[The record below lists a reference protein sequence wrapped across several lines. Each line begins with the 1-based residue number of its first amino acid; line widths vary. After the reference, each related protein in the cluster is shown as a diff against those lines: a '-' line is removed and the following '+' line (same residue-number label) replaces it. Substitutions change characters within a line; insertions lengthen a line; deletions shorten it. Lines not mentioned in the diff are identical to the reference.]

1 MKREIVKFIE
11 CLIPIT
17 LCNLKC
23 HYCYVMQRHNRN
35 MKHAHFNY
43 SVPHML
49 SCLTKE
55 RFGGSVYFSICGAG
69 ETTLC
74 PELPE
79 LVKGLL
85 SMGHFVNITTNGTC
99 TKQLSKLLDTLTS
112 EEAKALHVSFSFHY
126 LELKRLKQF
135 ETFFDNV
142 RKVREAG
149 CSYFVQFNL
158 NDEYIPYLDDI
169 KDLVFKNTGALP
181 QVAATRKENDLK
193 SDIELFS
200 KHNNEQYYEYGKS
213 FESPLFEYTMKN
225 FNVHRKEYC
234 YAGQVSCVLNL
245 ATGNLQ
251 ACYASIQQ
259 INIFANPKA
268 QIKFDPVG
276 HHCPSRFC
284 MNSSH
289 FMSLGVIPSKDNISY
304 ASLRNRSTSDG
315 GNWYNSIH
323 QEVLSG
329 KLPVKRLNL
338 LQKAMVD
345 IRYIA
350 KKSLLVSYE
359 HMPERLKQIY
369 RGHK

>member
-35 MKHAHFNY
+35 MKHANFSY

-49 SCLTKE
+49 SCLTQE

-85 SMGHFVNITTNGTC
+85 SMGHIVNITTNGTC
-99 TKQLSKLLDTLTS
+99 TKQMSKLVDILTPD
-112 EEAKALHVSFSFHY
+112 EAEALHFSFSFHY
-126 LELKRLKQF
+126 LELQRLKMLDIFF
-135 ETFFDNV
+135 ENV
-142 RKVREAG
+142 KKVRDAG
-149 CSYFVQFNL
+149 CSYFIQFNL

-169 KDLVFKNTGALP
+169 KNIVLANTGALP

-200 KHNNEQYYEYGKS
+200 KYGKEQYYKYGQS
-213 FESPLFEYTMKN
+213 FDSPLFEYTMKN
-225 FNVHRKEYC
+225 FNVHRNEYC
-234 YAGQVSCVLNL
+234 YAGQVSYVLNL
-245 ATGNLQ
+245 ASGVLQ

-259 INIFANPKA
+259 LNIFAEPHA
-268 QIKFDPVG
+268 PIKFDPMG
-276 HHCPSRFC
+276 YHCHSRFC

-289 FMSLGVIPSKDNISY
+289 FMSLGVIPSEDNISY
-304 ASLRNRSTSDG
+304 ASLRNRQTSTG
-315 GNWYNSIH
+315 GYWYNSIH
-323 QEVLSG
+323 KEVLSG
-329 KLPVKRLNL
+329 KLPVKRINY
-338 LQKAMVD
+338 LQKAVVEIKYM
-345 IRYIA
+345 A
-350 KKSLLVSYE
+350 KKCLLITYGL
-359 HMPERLKQIY
+359 MPEQLKRLY
-369 RGHK
+369 RRHK

>member
-1 MKREIVKFIE
+1 MNRKIVKFIE

-35 MKHAHFNY
+35 MKHAEFNY

-49 SCLTKE
+49 SCLTRE

-85 SMGHFVNITTNGTC
+85 SMGHIVNITTNGTG
-99 TKQLSKLLDTLTS
+99 TKQLSQLLDILTP
-112 EEAKALHVSFSFHY
+112 EEAEALHVSFSFHY
-126 LELKRLKQF
+126 LELKRLKLF
-135 ETFFDNV
+135 DTFFSNV

-158 NDEYIPYLDDI
+158 NDEYIPYLDEI
-169 KDLVFKNTGALP
+169 KELVLTNTGALP

-200 KHNNEQYYEYGKS
+200 TLDDEQYYNYGKS
-213 FESPLFEYTMKN
+213 FDSPLFEYTMKN

-259 INIFANPKA
+259 MNIFANPDSA
-268 QIKFDPVG
+268 IKFSPIG

-289 FMSLGVIPSKDNISY
+289 FMSLGVLSKEDGITY
-304 ASLRNRSTSDG
+304 TSLRNRRTADG
-315 GNWYNSIH
+315 GNWYNSLH

-329 KLPVKRLNL
+329 RLPVKKINM
-338 LQKAMVD
+338 LQKAIVD
-345 IRYIA
+345 IKYIA
-350 KKSLLVSYE
+350 KKSLLTSYN
-359 HMPERLKQIY
+359 HMPNWVKKIY
-369 RGHK
+369 RGRK